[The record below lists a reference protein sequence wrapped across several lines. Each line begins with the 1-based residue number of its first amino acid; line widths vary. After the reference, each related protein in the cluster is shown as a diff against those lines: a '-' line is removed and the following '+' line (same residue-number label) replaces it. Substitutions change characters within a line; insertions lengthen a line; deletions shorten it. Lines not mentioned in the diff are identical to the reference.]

1 MRKPKSSFSMN
12 FPEGFQD
19 GVPIALG
26 YISVSFAFGLAAVRN
41 DLPSWIPLFISMTNF
56 TSAGQ
61 FAGMDLLLAGAGL
74 LEIVATILVI
84 NIRYVLM
91 SFSLTQKISK
101 RMSFRQRF
109 VLSFGI
115 TDEIFAL
122 ASQRIQPLQPAYL
135 GGLILSPYLGWVL
148 GALLGATAGFMLSPA
163 WRSALGVA
171 LYAMFIAIII
181 PPARKYSPI
190 FAVVIISVA
199 LSCLLHYLPVLSG
212 ISGGWRIIICAL
224 AASGAGALLWPVS
237 EARLRLNR

>member
-1 MRKPKSSFSMN
+1 MRRPKSSFSIY
-12 FPEGFQD
+12 FSEGFQD
-19 GVPIALG
+19 GIPIALG
-26 YISVSFAFGLAAVRN
+26 YISVSFAFGLAAIRN
-41 DLPSWIPLFISMTNF
+41 GLPSWVPLFISMTNF

-74 LEIVATILVI
+74 LEIVAAILVI
-84 NIRYVLM
+84 NIRYMLM

-101 RMSFRQRF
+101 RMRFWQRF

-122 ASQRIQPLQPAYL
+122 ASQRIQPLKPAYL

-148 GALLGATAGFMLSPA
+148 GTLLGATAGFMLPPA

-181 PPARKYSPI
+181 PPAKKYSPV
-190 FAVVIISVA
+190 FVVVIIAAA
-199 LSCLLHYLPVLSG
+199 LSCVLRYVPVLST

-224 AASGAGALLWPVS
+224 AASGAGALFCPVS
-237 EARLRLNR
+237 EARLRLRR